1 MGFNNDIKSGTKNE
15 ENSSASANSKKKIT
29 ELKISLLWTIFI
41 VILAVLVTF
50 QTTFVVLTG
59 KHKLE
64 LNKAKETVS
73 KFSLLLEAYELFED
87 NYVYDIDDENL
98 LNYML
103 YAFSAEDKYSSYMTP
118 EEFKNMQLES
128 AGNASGIGL
137 YVAYAE
143 DCIRVAHVMA
153 DSPADRAGMMSGDQ
167 IVAVD
172 GNEVSEVGYDKA
184 VNLVAGEEG
193 TDVRLTVVRGENTLE
208 FAVTRGDY
216 TPETVIFNTIEEN
229 GYKIGYI
236 KILQFDQITVSQFK
250 TAVEALRADGCEKLL
265 FDLRDNLGGELNAIV
280 EILDYLLPQGP
291 IVRILDSDK
300 KEIQVYESDKH
311 ELDMQMAVLANG
323 NTASAAELFT
333 SALRDY
339 EKAEIIGEKTY
350 GKGCGQTYER
360 LSNGGYISIT
370 SFFYNPPFGEN
381 YDGVGIYPDIE
392 VELPEEYKNENLF
405 FVPYESDTQLKTA
418 VAYLT
423 K

>member
-300 KEIQVYESDKH
+300 NEIQVYESDKH